1 MTVIIGC
8 FAKSFLTLRF
18 YSSVKDKS
26 LNLDKVE
33 TILIIVNKMPNV
45 KTCEYSLC
53 RYAFNCQSIPFSL
66 VTKVTYRIKFQR
78 KITHYI
84 KTLKMPISFTV
95 VLLCIWKIPQNMY
108 QIIV

>member
-18 YSSVKDKS
+18 YSSVKDKV

-45 KTCEYSLC
+45 KTCEY
-53 RYAFNCQSIPFSL
+53 
-66 VTKVTYRIKFQR
+66 
-78 KITHYI
+78 
-84 KTLKMPISFTV
+84 
-95 VLLCIWKIPQNMY
+95 LL
-108 QIIV
+108 